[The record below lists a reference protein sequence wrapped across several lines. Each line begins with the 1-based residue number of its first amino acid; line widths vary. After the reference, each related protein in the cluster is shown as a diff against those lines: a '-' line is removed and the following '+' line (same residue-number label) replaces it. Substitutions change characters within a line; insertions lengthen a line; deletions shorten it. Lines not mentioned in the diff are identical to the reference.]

1 MITPLTYP
9 RLPSAVAMALLQEQR
24 LLEVEDLGRGIVT
37 SHPKQEWHPTIP
49 SRVTKE
55 SLGRLRSGV
64 LDFADAHG
72 FPEAQPRGGHTQFD
86 QQLAVY
92 LYEQMNLVPAEAAVG
107 GMWSFISL
115 VLLPDVAAWRFPDR
129 HRQRFIGSDTMIGT
143 SNRHVF
149 GRLWAR
155 AYVFGP
161 NLLPRLI
168 EDNFEGLLGRPTIG
182 GNVRLARSIAA
193 TMVRIAA
200 ERKVTNS
207 QELLREALKRIRRLA
222 YIISFN
228 GLEGDELRDLLYE
241 VFTASADAL
250 QRPTH

>member
-1 MITPLTYP
+1 M
-9 RLPSAVAMALLQEQR
+9 AMAMLQEQR
-24 LLEVEDLGRGIVT
+24 HLGVEDLGRGIVT

-49 SRVTKE
+49 SRVTRE
-55 SLGRLRSGV
+55 DLSELRSGSLGLAV
-64 LDFADAHG
+64 KHG
-72 FPEAQPRGGHTQFD
+72 FPEAQPRGGHTKFD

-92 LYEQMNLVPAEAAVG
+92 LYGQMNLVPAEAAVG
-107 GMWSFISL
+107 GMWSFMSL
-115 VLLPDVAAWRFPDR
+115 VLLPDIAAWRYPDR

-149 GRLWAR
+149 CRLWAR

-161 NLLPRLI
+161 NLLVRLV
-168 EDNFEGLLGRPTIG
+168 EDNFEGLWGRPNIG
-182 GNVRLARSIAA
+182 GNVRLARAIAA
-193 TMVRIAA
+193 TMVRIDT

-228 GLEGDELRDLLYE
+228 GLEGDELRDLLYD

-250 QRPTH
+250 QRQIY